1 MKKLIYLLV
10 LAASTGQ
17 ASFAQDKTPVSNAD
31 KTFEP
36 PANSIRNRFVIDLK
50 NGNKMQ
56 IELSEASGINYFR
69 NIDSLLREFI
79 HDMAPFKDSLSDE
92 LMVKKIDYKID
103 SSGRKEI
110 RIQRFKPK
118 GDSYVIERGE
128 LAALKLE
135 QDTINIISFYKRH
148 AGAANPHHIPMYDYR
163 RVTFFINRVSDL
175 PTFILAG
182 LNDKIGDLTVH
193 LGTWWTRDKT
203 GEWHLDKDPSI
214 SASRPRGVVA
224 AWQGDNLGP
233 IIDVNMQNYKGFFTP
248 SFSLGLVADFN
259 NENNIFNGTAK
270 YLVGISWDPYF
281 VFQNVQGKLQTF
293 RNDFIDLRFG
303 FGSKEANRKPRNANL
318 VFFSLGYLVKRSGDY
333 FDKNTFRLGVGRIS
347 LFEDRIGIEPA
358 MFFNNF
364 FKGVSPSV
372 RISF

>member
-1 MKKLIYLLV
+1 
-10 LAASTGQ
+10 
-17 ASFAQDKTPVSNAD
+17 
-31 KTFEP
+31 
-36 PANSIRNRFVIDLK
+36 
-50 NGNKMQ
+50 
-56 IELSEASGINYFR
+56 
-69 NIDSLLREFI
+69 
-79 HDMAPFKDSLSDE
+79 
-92 LMVKKIDYKID
+92 
-103 SSGRKEI
+103 RKEI

-148 AGAANPHHIPMYDYR
+148 AGTGNPHHIPMYDYR

-182 LNDKIGDLTVH
+182 LNDKIADLSVRF
-193 LGTWWTRDKT
+193 GTWWTRDKS
-203 GEWHLDKDPSI
+203 GDWHLDKDHSI

-224 AWQGDNLGP
+224 SWQGDVLQP
-233 IIDVNMQNYKGFFTP
+233 IADVNIQNYKGLFAP

-303 FGSKEANRKPRNANL
+303 TGSKEANRKPRNANL

-333 FDKNTFRLGVGRIS
+333 FDKNTFRLGMGRVS
-347 LFEDRIGIEPA
+347 LFEDRIGVEPA

-364 FKGVSPSV
+364 FKGVTPSV

>member
-17 ASFAQDKTPVSNAD
+17 ASFAQDKTPVTNAD

-36 PANSIRNRFVIDLK
+36 PANSIKNKFLIDLK

-56 IELSEASGINYFR
+56 IELSEPDGISYFR
-69 NIDSLLREFI
+69 NIDSLLRVFI
-79 HDMAPFKDSLSDE
+79 HDMEPFKDSLSDE
-92 LMVKKIDYKID
+92 LLVKRIDYKID

-110 RIQRFKPK
+110 RIQRSKPK

-148 AGAANPHHIPMYDYR
+148 AGAGNPHHIAQYDYR
-163 RVTFFINRVSDL
+163 RVSFFINRVGDL
-175 PTFILAG
+175 PIFLEAG
-182 LNDKIGDLTVH
+182 LNNKVWDLTVN
-193 LGTWWTRDKT
+193 LRTPWTHDKT

-214 SASRPRGVVA
+214 SAGQPRGIA
-224 AWQGDNLGP
+224 ASWQGDVLRP
-233 IIDVNMQNYKGFFTP
+233 IVDINIQNYKSYFTP
-248 SFSLGLVADFN
+248 SFSLGLLADFN
-259 NENNIFNGTAK
+259 NENNLVNGTKK
-270 YLVGISWDPYF
+270 YIAGISWDPYF
-281 VFQNVQGKLQTF
+281 VFQNVQGRLQTF
-293 RNDFIDLRFG
+293 RNDFIDVRFG

-318 VFFSLGYLVKRSGDY
+318 IFFSLGYLVKRSGDY
-333 FDKNTFRLGVGRIS
+333 FDKNTFRFGMGRVS
-347 LFEDRIGIEPA
+347 LFDDRIGIEPA

-364 FKGVSPSV
+364 FKGVTPSV